1 MVRGAGAGNVP
12 RLDLGG
18 SFTGGYENSK
28 FLNSKTHQAVH
39 LRFVCFPL
47 CKLYLF
53 LVKKRGERGAERKE
67 RLKPQ
72 HSPPCWIKEQ
82 QETQRGEA
90 THPRVHSSLPGGP
103 WGLVLAP
110 GLSCPLS
117 SASHLMGCSRRPVPP
132 ASAFLT
138 PSRLLKPR
146 VKDFRAKC
154 AGLGH
159 GHLGL

>member
-1 MVRGAGAGNVP
+1 MGEGEPLVRGAGAGNVP

-53 LVKKRGERGAERKE
+53 LVKKRGERGAEKKE

-72 HSPPCWIKEQ
+72 HSPPCWID
-82 QETQRGEA
+82 
-90 THPRVHSSLPGGP
+90 LD
-103 WGLVLAP
+103 LD
-110 GLSCPLS
+110 
-117 SASHLMGCSRRPVPP
+117 SH
-132 ASAFLT
+132 T
-138 PSRLLKPR
+138 PEH
-146 VKDFRAKC
+146 VF
-154 AGLGH
+154 
-159 GHLGL
+159 